1 MTQRRDYSRW
11 RVLAVL
17 FGLLVLILA
26 DHINSATF
34 ALNSGQGGVETSYS
48 QLDESA
54 CAPCGAPCPS
64 RREGD
69 G

>member
-1 MTQRRDYSRW
+1 MAAVRDYSRW
-11 RVLAVL
+11 RVIVVLLAVFGAIL
-17 FGLLVLILA
+17 F
-26 DHINSATF
+26 DHVNSATF

-64 RREGD
+64 GREEH
-69 G
+69 